1 MGSDERIPPVAAT
14 TARPTAAPTF
24 DEQVQRLID
33 LAAVD
38 PAFAAEHLEP
48 LRDAASSAQAS
59 DDEHLPALIVVA
71 GEVIAAEDAL
81 PLVVAKGKPGR
92 VDMTPVAPV
101 DFAPI
106 VDVVPPA
113 APAYLLLDVD
123 LGARFRSVRPEDALV
138 TLRAEGRTPLTI
150 EEGVSL
156 LLQLPDALLN
166 RTAFSLLA
174 SRRADQRVP
183 ALWTSYGA
191 PRLGW
196 CWDRNPHTWLGSAS
210 AASRVGPTG

>member
-1 MGSDERIPPVAAT
+1 MAAVT
-14 TARPTAAPTF
+14 VQPIAAPTF
-24 DEQVQRLID
+24 DEQVARLLDLGAID
-33 LAAVD
+33 A
-38 PAFAAEHLEP
+38 AFASEHLEP
-48 LRDAASSAQAS
+48 LRAAAAGAVAS
-59 DDEHLPALIVVA
+59 DDKHLPALIVIT
-71 GEVIAAEDAL
+71 GEVIAPEDAM
-81 PLVVAKGKPGR
+81 PLVAAKGKAGR
-92 VDMTPVAPV
+92 VDMTPVAPA

-106 VDVVPPA
+106 PDVVPPA

-123 LGARFRSVRPEDALV
+123 LGARFRSIRPEDALV

-150 EEGVSL
+150 DEGVSL
-156 LLQLPDALLN
+156 LLQLPDALLT

-210 AASRVGPTG
+210 AARRVGPSA